1 MPQVD
6 VYDIEGKVVRK
17 VNLSDAIFNVQ
28 PNPQVVSEVVNMY
41 LANKKN
47 RTASTK
53 TRAEVSGG
61 GRKPWRQKGTGRAR
75 AGSVRSPLF
84 KGGGVVFGP
93 KPRKKIYHIPKK
105 KKKIALKS
113 VLTSKLEEDKIRV
126 VDEIRLREP
135 KTKEL
140 KRILFK
146 LQGNGEKK
154 RKTLIIMDSPSEVI
168 CKAVSNLEEV
178 KLKNPLILNALD
190 VMVCDWLILELAT
203 LPLLEKRA

>member
-168 CKAVSNLEEV
+168 CKAISNLEEV